1 MTPTRR
7 RFLLGTASAAIG
19 LAIGAAI
26 WWPRGT
32 PGGIPFGR
40 PFNLVDTNGTL
51 VTDRSL
57 TGTPYALYFGFTRC
71 PDVCPTSMFEF
82 SEHLK
87 ALGPLAQSFRIY
99 FVTVDPERDTPELLA
114 QYTGSFDPR
123 IVGLTG
129 SPQAIAEAATAFRAV
144 YRKVPTQS
152 GDYTMDHT
160 ATVFLMNARGDLA
173 GTIAYQEPA
182 DSARRKLAALIEGKA
197 ALP

>member
-1 MTPTRR
+1 MTPSRR
-7 RFLLGTASAAIG
+7 RFLLVTASAAIG
-19 LAIGAAI
+19 LVIGAAI
-26 WWPRGT
+26 WWPLAT

-40 PFNLVDTNGTL
+40 PFNLVDTKGAP

-129 SPQAIAEAATAFRAV
+129 SPQAIAEAATAFRAL

>member
-1 MTPTRR
+1 MTPSRR
-7 RFLLGTASAAIG
+7 RFLVIAASAAIG

-26 WWPRGT
+26 WWPPRA
-32 PGGIPFGR
+32 PSGIPFGR
-40 PFNLVDTNGTL
+40 PFNLVDTKGTP

-87 ALGPLAQSFRIY
+87 ALGPLADRFRIY
-99 FVTVDPERDTPELLA
+99 FVTVDPERDTPDLLA
-114 QYTGSFDPR
+114 QYTSSFDPR
-123 IVGLTG
+123 IIGLTG
-129 SPQAIAEAATAFRAV
+129 SPQAIAEAATAFRAL

-173 GTIAYQEPA
+173 GTIAYQEAA